1 MHAVTVS
8 MLQYT
13 EIGCNSIYI
22 LCFHP
27 NSENCYFHHIESHLS
42 WPDNVFH
49 STSPGDPY
57 DHGCKYF
64 VLLWLEMG
72 RQSLG
77 EAIGPMCVLSFAV
90 TAMLTTANTDI
101 RKHADDDHCTEIEWD
116 TDVKSM

>member
-49 STSPGDPY
+49 STSPY